1 MKVRQLGTE
10 WVFSLFDRKELCPS
24 LVDESPLVDESS
36 ISLYELS
43 MVVAR
48 NNSSM
53 LLESSC
59 SEVENRKDEIDLP
72 RGNFHFPRSGRPA
85 KV

>member
-1 MKVRQLGTE
+1 MTSIVSILNELYLVLDEISVPSRIS
-10 WVFSLFDRKELCPS
+10 VFDRKELCPS

-48 NNSSM
+48 
-53 LLESSC
+53 
-59 SEVENRKDEIDLP
+59 K
-72 RGNFHFPRSGRPA
+72 
-85 KV
+85 